1 MTLQRLSIALR
12 PRDRV
17 CSQRRRAT
25 FRQQTSPVDVSR
37 LALNEF
43 VQEMGPNHGS
53 FATCGLFSAFAWQDP
68 EPPKEPK
75 RENPSA
81 CWGSR
86 NGARGTR
93 TPDLLGAIQAPV
105 SPECAGLQGL
115 LGGFVSLA
123 ADQNSLSLRPF
134 GS

>member
-1 MTLQRLSIALR
+1 ME
-12 PRDRV
+12 RDHRRFARIPETAEARRV
-17 CSQRRRAT
+17 QG
-25 FRQQTSPVDVSR
+25 FLD
-37 LALNEF
+37 
-43 VQEMGPNHGS
+43 
-53 FATCGLFSAFAWQDP
+53 
-68 EPPKEPK
+68 
-75 RENPSA
+75 
-81 CWGSR
+81 

-134 GS
+134 GSRLGQPRAPLAHSVRSAAPRVGGARQVAGALGELRPEEVAILSRSTRSSATLQRPS